1 MGNEMEMISKIFEW
15 FGLKPQQSLFIL
27 ICVLLALVFV
37 KIDYICSTNLQ
48 QTQDIKGIKTYYVT
62 NENIKEMNKNL
73 RYLMERSYTNLKEL
87 RVDVNKNS
95 KEVYILKG
103 KLQ

>member
-27 ICVLLALVFV
+27 ICVLLGFMYLQ
-37 KIDYICSTNLQ
+37 INGICSANLQ
-48 QTQDIKGIKTYYVT
+48 QDQDIECIKRDYVT
-62 NENIKEMNKNL
+62 NENIKEMNLNL
-73 RYLMERSYTNLKEL
+73 KFLMERTYTNLKGL